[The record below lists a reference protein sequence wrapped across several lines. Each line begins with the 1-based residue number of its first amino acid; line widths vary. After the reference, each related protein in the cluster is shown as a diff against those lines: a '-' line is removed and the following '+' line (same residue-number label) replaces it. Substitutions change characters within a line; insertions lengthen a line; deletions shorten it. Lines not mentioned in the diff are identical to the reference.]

1 MEIHYLMQKYKHIL
15 FDLDG
20 TLSDPKIGITKSVQ
34 YALKKFG
41 IVEDNLDSLECF
53 IGPPLHFSFKE
64 YYGMDEEN
72 IQLVITYYRE
82 RFKDKGMYE
91 NILYPEI
98 PNLLQ
103 DLKDAG
109 YILDVATSKPTFFA
123 EKIVKYFN
131 IDHFFNHIVGSNLD
145 GSRSVKG
152 EVIEHVLNMYDKDLS
167 EFIMIGDRKHDLIG
181 ANVMNIDS
189 IGVTYGFG
197 SYKELKHEKPTR
209 IMNDIHQL
217 KEFFILE

>member
-1 MEIHYLMQKYKHIL
+1 MKKYKHIL

-20 TLSDPKIGITKSVQ
+20 TLSDPKIGITKSIQ
-34 YALKKFG
+34 YSLKKFG
-41 IVEDNLDSLECF
+41 IVEDNLDNLEHF
-53 IGPPLHFSFKE
+53 IGPPLHFSFKK
-64 YYGMDEEN
+64 YYGMDEEST
-72 IQLVITYYRE
+72 QLAITYYRE

-103 DLKDAG
+103 SLNDAG

-145 GSRSVKG
+145 GSRSIKG
-152 EVIEHVLNMYDKDLS
+152 EVIEHVLNKYDTDLS

-181 ANVMNIDS
+181 ANATSIDS

-197 SYKELKHEKPTR
+197 SYKELNQEKPTH
-209 IMNDIHQL
+209 IVDNIDQI
-217 KEFFILE
+217 KKIFILE